1 MPRVEHVLGVFFE
14 STNESTN
21 ITRRPELSALHIIYC
36 INMFH
41 DVRDVFCKST
51 IPSYLVDTQAF
62 ETNITMLFNEFG

>member
-1 MPRVEHVLGVFFE
+1 
-14 STNESTN
+14 
-21 ITRRPELSALHIIYC
+21 LHIIYC